1 MHNAIDALDDGRWLA
16 EVVTEC
22 SSDSDA
28 HMMTLHTPL
37 QNAEHPPLAP
47 DRVRLKSACKV
58 AWLERP
64 HGVEL
69 FINGEF
75 EEMPF
80 HSLDLIITLC
90 QGDSVRWAALEQND
104 SALGEFLQR
113 TDALVTS
120 DEY

>member
-22 SSDSDA
+22 TDESEA
-28 HMMTLHTPL
+28 HMMTLRTP
-37 QNAEHPPLAP
+37 QYTPQHPPLAP

-58 AWLERP
+58 AWMERP

-69 FINGEF
+69 HIDGEF
-75 EEMPF
+75 EEISL
-80 HSLDLIITLC
+80 HSLERIITLC
-90 QGDSVRWAALEQND
+90 QGDSVSWAALEQND

-113 TDALVTS
+113 ADAVLAS
-120 DEY
+120 DED